1 MFIQLHKQNI
11 QDGPKSH
18 EYVLNLTIYKGIKLK
33 PQENT
38 NQSEWAQLKKTDEI
52 RGKESF

>member
-38 NQSEWAQLKKTDEI
+38 NQSE
-52 RGKESF
+52 